1 MREKVS
7 VALASCNGEKYIGRQ
22 IESIL
27 RNLSSTDELIVSDD
41 GSADETLRV
50 VESFRDQRIKVVKG
64 PGLGVKK
71 NFENAIRNCTG
82 KYIFLS
88 DQDDVWMDG
97 KVEAVL
103 DAFHECNCP
112 VVVHDCIVVDEEE
125 QEIEGSFYDYR
136 KSGPGKF
143 KNYLKNS
150 YVGCCMAFDSELV
163 KHVLPIPDDIEMHDQ
178 WIGLIGE
185 KLGKPAFIT
194 DRLILFKRHGDN
206 SSDPFHHYPLK
217 RMIHNR
223 LVLLKE
229 LLKHKI

>member
-7 VALASCNGEKYIGRQ
+7 VALASFNGEKYIGRQ

-27 RNLSSTDELIVSDD
+27 RNLSATDELIISDD
-41 GSADETLRV
+41 GSGDGTVRV
-50 VESFRDQRIKVVKG
+50 AESFRDPRIKIVEG
-64 PGLGVKK
+64 PKAGVKK

-97 KVEAVL
+97 KVDSVL
-103 DAFHECNCP
+103 DAFHECGCP
-112 VVVHDCIVVDEEE
+112 AVVHDCIVVDEEE
-125 QEIEGSFYDYR
+125 QEIEGSFFDYR

-143 KNYLKNS
+143 KNFMKNT
-150 YVGCCMAFDSELV
+150 YVGCCMAFDSDLV
-163 KHVLPIPDDIEMHDQ
+163 KLILPIPDDIEMHDQ
-178 WIGLIGE
+178 WIGLMAE
-185 KLGKPAFIT
+185 KVGKPAFIT

-217 RMIHNR
+217 KMIHNR
-223 LVLLKE
+223 LMLLKE
-229 LLKHKI
+229 LIKH